1 MNVKLHKDRITRV
14 LVLPDIHF
22 PTEDTR
28 TMGAVEKYMAEHE
41 WDVLVYLGD
50 VMDFNCI
57 SSHNKH
63 NLRAVEG
70 QSLAKDYEYAN
81 ACLEY
86 HAGLVGPGCQLIY
99 IQGNH
104 DERVERLVDANPQ
117 LRGQVEVEKN
127 IRLIKDKRMSFVKF
141 WQKGEVVKIGKAT
154 FIHGV
159 YVNEFSAKTHVLNYG
174 TNLFFGHNH
183 QIQTY
188 PKTWAGAETIVGQS
202 LGCLCGM
209 NPGYLKGTPNRWTQ
223 AFGVFFF
230 VPNGNFTY
238 YVPMIFNHKFV
249 GPDGKEY
256 AG

>member
-1 MNVKLHKDRITRV
+1 M
-14 LVLPDIHF
+14 
-22 PTEDTR
+22 E
-28 TMGAVEKYMAEHE
+28 AVNAYMCSQR

-81 ACLEY
+81 ACLEC
-86 HAGLVGPGCQLIY
+86 HAAFVGKDCKLIY

-117 LRGQVEVEKN
+117 LAGQVEVEKN
-127 IRLIKDKRMSFVKF
+127 IRLIKDKRMTYVKF
-141 WQKGEVVKIGKAT
+141 WQKGEVVRIGKAT
-154 FIHGV
+154 FIHGL
-159 YVNEFSAKTHVLNYG
+159 YITEFHTKTHALNYG
-174 TNLFFGHNH
+174 TNVFYGHTH
-183 QIQTY
+183 DVMTY

-202 LGCLCGM
+202 LGCLCNFGQTYM
-209 NPGYLKGTPNRWTQ
+209 HNRPAKWLQ
-223 AFGVFFF
+223 AIGVFYFL
-230 VPNGNFTY
+230 PNGNFTY

-256 AG
+256 SG